1 MRKFLLIS
9 MACFAVAC
17 LMNSCFTYKEIGRV
31 NMVSTRNVTPGSSKY
46 KLLASYAGED
56 KDDMKKCAAKTLEEA
71 INRTI
76 RKYPGG
82 EFMTNVKFYR
92 VHIPFHP
99 KQKYA
104 VGGDIY
110 GVAGEKGKVERSHR
124 GFAVGDTVTWK
135 RMFGYSQGVIK
146 TLQDDEKCIIQKKS
160 GRLVRKKYSKLS
172 K

>member
-1 MRKFLLIS
+1 MKRFSLMLSAFI
-9 MACFAVAC
+9 AVVFT
-17 LMNSCFTYKEIGRV
+17 MNSCITYKEIGRV
-31 NMVSTRNVTPGSSKY
+31 NMVSTRNVTPGSTKY

-56 KDDMKKCAAKTLEEA
+56 KDDMKKCADKTLEEA

-135 RMFGYSQGVIK
+135 RLFGYSQGVIK